1 MMTQPTYLDAL
12 RRASGVS
19 NFIQGE
25 VLAAEDAC
33 VTLAEASA
41 PLSEEASRIA
51 VEGSVGLIVVPTSVD
66 NVVLLTQTCDLQATT
81 EREFTCLVA
90 PVFNYSQQF
99 AHEAWRGRRPG
110 FAGLPWVSETAAADL
125 SRVTS
130 VERSVLIGVES
141 LGHPRDLQE
150 RIHFAETIG
159 RYLMRPALPNKINEV
174 LKPFVDHISEKHD
187 RNSPEGHCIHN
198 VAEFRVEATPDIDH
212 DDPALNIVML
222 LNESELPT
230 LARGEDVDDAR
241 IDALVCMGQAKA
253 AEAVIAA
260 TSPIRKRE
268 AWSALAECW
277 ILPSVARVAAVNGVA
292 SVEITVLN
300 GEEFSY
306 ARSLNA
312 PRLDLQYLSTR
323 AA

>member
-1 MMTQPTYLDAL
+1 MTQPTYLDAL
-12 RRASGVS
+12 LRASGVS

-33 VTLAEASA
+33 VTLADASA
-41 PLSEEASRIA
+41 PLSDEASRIA
-51 VEGSVGLIVVPTSVD
+51 AEEGSVGLIVVPTAVD

-81 EREFTCLVA
+81 EDEFTCLVA
-90 PVFNYSQQF
+90 PVFNYTQQF
-99 AHEAWRGRRPG
+99 AYEAWRGRRPG
-110 FAGLPWVSETAAADL
+110 FAGLPWVSDTAAADL

-141 LGHPRDLQE
+141 LGHPRNLQE
-150 RIHFAETIG
+150 RIHFAETVG
-159 RYLMRPALPNKINEV
+159 RYLMRPALPNKVSLV
-174 LKPFVDHISEKHD
+174 LKPFVTRISERHD
-187 RNSPEGHCIHN
+187 RNSAEGYCINN

-212 DDPALNIVML
+212 DDPALNVLML
-222 LNESELPT
+222 IDESELPS
-230 LARGEDVDDAR
+230 LGRGEDVDNAR
-241 IDALVCMGQAKA
+241 IDALASLGNVKA

-260 TSPIRKRE
+260 TTAVRKRE
-268 AWSALAECW
+268 AWTALAECW
-277 ILPSVARVAAVNGVA
+277 ILPSVARVPAVDGVA
-292 SVEITVLN
+292 GVEITVLN
-300 GEEFSY
+300 GEELSY